1 MNIEK
6 IEQTVAELKTAFDA
20 YTSKKSFT
28 TRKDVRKA
36 LQTIKVAAQE
46 MRTWILEDFK

>member
-1 MNIEK
+1 MIEK
-6 IEQTVAELKTAFDA
+6 IEQLATELKTAYEA
-20 YTSKKSFT
+20 YTAKKSFT

-36 LQTIKVAAQE
+36 LQEIKVAAQE